1 MAVNR
6 GTEAY
11 DLSLFEPKPAKIVEL
26 KPNKKLLKA
35 QKKKAKI
42 QAFLNTVATLCV
54 AAITISVLGLMIAS
68 RVRMTELDSVINQ
81 REQRIVELQSEKT
94 RLTDELAPQG
104 FDKKR
109 GGIRDQYAGD
119 AEGRGIPDRIYQRGR
134 RR

>member
-42 QAFLNTVATLCV
+42 QAFLNTVVTLCV

-94 RLTDELAPQG
+94 RLTDELARTRQTWREYPISAF
-104 FDKKR
+104 FDEEFFETKKVVYTSR
-109 GGIRDQYAGD
+109 
-119 AEGRGIPDRIYQRGR
+119 
-134 RR
+134 